1 MGELFEDYVGRQFS
15 TLPQVTVLPEIVYKV
30 KKDEVKTVD
39 WFVNLG
45 SHLLLVEAKA
55 SRFNLASRIG
65 DESLE
70 SQLQDTVGKAHRQ
83 INRTHQAL
91 IASQLGDMVPRDL
104 PVIGVVTTLDSSYG
118 MNGTFVRQLLPE
130 TDIPVLV
137 ASARELEMLVA
148 IGQRQEIGPI
158 LQGIVDGEKSTWHLG
173 PALTEHYQ
181 QGDQNPLHEA
191 SWAKYPW
198 G

>member
-1 MGELFEDYVGRQFS
+1 
-15 TLPQVTVLPEIVYKV
+15 
-30 KKDEVKTVD
+30 
-39 WFVNLG
+39 
-45 SHLLLVEAKA
+45 
-55 SRFNLASRIG
+55 
-65 DESLE
+65 
-70 SQLQDTVGKAHRQ
+70 
-83 INRTHQAL
+83 
-91 IASQLGDMVPRDL
+91 
-104 PVIGVVTTLDSSYG
+104 
-118 MNGTFVRQLLPE
+118 
-130 TDIPVLV
+130 
-137 ASARELEMLVA
+137 MLVA